1 MIGKF
6 WQKVGIL
13 VLLLSLSLGAVS
25 CSSDYLFPAEMLRDR
40 HAFDRNDRRTHI
52 TFWQGINPPTNREV
66 VQKLVDKFNHSQNDI
81 FVESI
86 YAGQSDQQIP
96 KILSAVV
103 GNAAPDLLWYTST
116 LTGKLVEL
124 DALRPLD
131 ALLAKSPL
139 RDRIDPALF
148 ATMQWRDHI
157 WSVPFATNNIGIFY
171 RPSLFKAAG
180 IEKLPQTWTELRQVA
195 QKLTV
200 DKDGDG
206 RIDQR
211 GIFLPLGKGEFAVF
225 IWTPFLWSAGGELIK
240 DNRPQ
245 LATPEA
251 QAALQ
256 LWQDLIKNDSALLS
270 QPERGYEEDNFVS
283 GKVAMQISG
292 SWALRFMTQQKIDF
306 DVMPIPQDRYPATT
320 MGGENLFL
328 FKSTPT
334 REAAAWKFAE
344 FVMGEEFQTEWAKQT
359 GYLPINLDAQR
370 SSTYAEYITQ
380 QPKIKVFL
388 KQMSSAKSRPLLPD
402 YPRISESI
410 GRAIE
415 ATLLQK
421 RSPADAL
428 ADAQRNLDLAL
439 GNS

>member
-1 MIGKF
+1 M
-6 WQKVGIL
+6 
-13 VLLLSLSLGAVS
+13 VS
-25 CSSDYLFPAEMLRDR
+25 CGSDSRF
-40 HAFDRNDRRTHI
+40 AFGPSDGKTHI

-66 VQKLVDKFNHSQNDI
+66 LQKLVDKFNRSQNDI
-81 FVESI
+81 LVESI

-116 LTGKLVEL
+116 LTGRLVEL

-131 ALLAKSPL
+131 DLLAKSPL
-139 RDRIDPALF
+139 RDRIDPALLP
-148 ATMQWRDHI
+148 TMQWRDRI

-180 IEKLPQTWTELRQVA
+180 IEKLPQTWAELRQVA
-195 QKLTV
+195 QKLTI
-200 DKDGDG
+200 DQDGDG

-211 GIFLPLGKGEFAVF
+211 GIFLPLGKGEFTVF
-225 IWTPFLWSAGGELIK
+225 IWSPFLWSAGGKLIK

-292 SWALRFMTQQKIDF
+292 SWALRFMTQKKIDF

-320 MGGENLFL
+320 IGGENLFL
-328 FKSTPT
+328 FKSTPA

-344 FVMGEEFQTEWAKQT
+344 FVISEEFQTEWAKQT
-359 GYLPINLDAQR
+359 GYLPINLDSQR
-370 SSTYAEYITQ
+370 SSAYAAYIKQ
-380 QPKIKVFL
+380 QPMVEVFL
-388 KQMSSAKSRPLLPD
+388 KQMRSAKSRPLSPD
-402 YPRISESI
+402 YPRISESV

-421 RSPADAL
+421 STPAEAL
-428 ADAQRNLDLAL
+428 ADAQRSLDLAL

>member
-1 MIGKF
+1 MMSKF
-6 WQKVGIL
+6 WHKVGIL

-25 CSSDYLFPAEMLRDR
+25 CSSVP
-40 HAFDRNDRRTHI
+40 NDGKIHV

-66 VQKLVDKFNHSQNDI
+66 LQKLVDKFNRSQNDV

-86 YAGQSDQQIP
+86 YAGQPDQQIP

-116 LTGKLVEL
+116 LTGRLVEL
-124 DALRPLD
+124 DALRSLD
-131 ALLAKSPL
+131 DLIANSL
-139 RDRIDPALF
+139 RRDEIDPALF
-148 ATMQWRDHI
+148 PTMQWRGGTHPVRNRT

-180 IEKLPQTWTELRQVA
+180 IEKLPQTWAELRQVSK
-195 QKLTV
+195 QLTI

-206 RIDQR
+206 RVDQR
-211 GIFLPLGKGEFAVF
+211 GIFLPLGKGEFTVF
-225 IWTPFLWSAGGELIK
+225 IWSPFLWSAGGELIK

-245 LATPEA
+245 LNTPAA

-256 LWQDLIKNDSALLS
+256 LWQDLIKDDSAVLS

-292 SWALRFMTQQKIDF
+292 SWALRFMTQKKIDF
-306 DVMPIPQDRYPATT
+306 DVMPIPQEHYPATT
-320 MGGENLFL
+320 IGGENLFL
-328 FKSTPT
+328 FKSTPE

-344 FVMGEEFQTEWAKQT
+344 FVIGEEFQTEWAKQT
-359 GYLPINLDAQR
+359 GYLPINLKAQR
-370 SSTYAEYITQ
+370 SSAYAEYITQ
-380 QPKIKVFL
+380 QPAVEVFL
-388 KQMSSAKSRPLLPD
+388 NQMRFAKSRPLSPD
-402 YPRISESI
+402 YPRISESV

-421 RSPADAL
+421 RTPAEAL

-439 GNS
+439 GQS

>member
-13 VLLLSLSLGAVS
+13 VLLLSLSLGMVS
-25 CSSDYLFPAEMLRDR
+25 CRSGGYDGK
-40 HAFDRNDRRTHI
+40 THI

-66 VQKLVDKFNHSQNDI
+66 LQKLVDKFNRSQNDI

-116 LTGKLVEL
+116 LTGRLVEL

-131 ALLAKSPL
+131 DLLAKSPL
-139 RDRIDPALF
+139 RDRIDPALL
-148 ATMQWRDHI
+148 ATMQWPSGTYPIRNRT

-180 IEKLPQTWTELRQVA
+180 IKKLPQTWAELRQVA
-195 QKLTV
+195 QKLTI

-211 GIFLPLGKGEFAVF
+211 GIFLPLGKGEFTVF

-256 LWQDLIKNDSALLS
+256 LWQDLIKNDSAVLS

-292 SWALRFMTQQKIDF
+292 SWALRFMTQKKIDF

-320 MGGENLFL
+320 IGGENLFL
-328 FKSTPT
+328 FKSTPA
-334 REAAAWKFAE
+334 REEAAWKFAE
-344 FVMGEEFQTEWAKQT
+344 FVIGEEFQTEWAKQT
-359 GYLPINLDAQR
+359 GYLPINIDAQR
-370 SSTYAEYITQ
+370 SSIYAEYIAQ
-380 QPKIKVFL
+380 QPAVKIFL
-388 KQMSSAKSRPLLPD
+388 NQMRSAKSRPLSPD

-421 RSPADAL
+421 RTPADAL
-428 ADAQRNLDLAL
+428 AEAQRNLDLSL

>member
-1 MIGKF
+1 MTR
-6 WQKVGIL
+6 IL
-13 VLLLSLSLGAVS
+13 ALLLSLSLVLVS
-25 CSSDYLFPAEMLRDR
+25 CGSTP
-40 HAFDRNDRRTHI
+40 NDGKTHI
-52 TFWQGINPPTNREV
+52 TLWQGINPPTNREV
-66 VQKLVDKFNHSQNDI
+66 LQKLVDRFNRSQNEV

-103 GNAAPDLLWYTST
+103 GNAAPDLLWYTPT
-116 LTGKLVEL
+116 LTGRLVEL
-124 DALRPLD
+124 DAIRPLD
-131 ALLAKSPL
+131 DLLAKSPL
-139 RDRIDPALF
+139 RDRIDPAMLS
-148 ATMQWRDHI
+148 TMQWRNRI

-180 IEKLPQTWTELRQVA
+180 IEKLPQNWTELRQVA
-195 QKLTV
+195 RKLTL
-200 DKDGDG
+200 DRDGDG

-211 GIFLPLGKGEFAVF
+211 GIFLPLGKGEFTVF
-225 IWTPFLWSAGGELIK
+225 IWTPFLWSAGGDLFK
-240 DNRPQ
+240 GDRPQ

-251 QAALQ
+251 QTALQ
-256 LWQDLIKNDSALLS
+256 LWQDLVRDNSAMLS

-292 SWALRFMTQQKIDF
+292 SWALRFMSQKKIDF

-328 FKSTPT
+328 LKSTPE

-344 FVMGEEFQTEWAKQT
+344 FVIGEEFQTEWARQT

-370 SSTYAEYITQ
+370 SSAYAAYVSQ
-380 QPKIKVFL
+380 QPAVEVFL
-388 KQMSSAKSRPLLPD
+388 NQMRSAKSRPLSPE

-421 RSPADAL
+421 RSPAEAL
-428 ADAQRNLDLAL
+428 AEAQRNLDLAL
-439 GNS
+439 GKP

>member
-1 MIGKF
+1 M
-6 WQKVGIL
+6 
-13 VLLLSLSLGAVS
+13 VS
-25 CSSDYLFPAEMLRDR
+25 CSGDYLFPAETLRDR
-40 HAFDRNDRRTHI
+40 DAFGRSDLKTHI
-52 TFWQGINPPTNREV
+52 TLWQGINPPTNREV
-66 VQKLVDKFNHSQNDI
+66 LQKLVDKFNRSQNDI

-103 GNAAPDLLWYTST
+103 GNAAPDLLWYAST
-116 LTGKLVEL
+116 LTGRLVEL
-124 DALRPLD
+124 NALRPLD
-131 ALLAKSPL
+131 DLLAKSPL
-139 RDRIDPALF
+139 RDRIDPALLP
-148 ATMQWRDHI
+148 TMQWRDRT

-180 IEKLPQTWTELRQVA
+180 IEKLPQTWAELREVT
-195 QKLTV
+195 QKLTI
-200 DKDGDG
+200 DKDSDG

-251 QAALQ
+251 QRALQ
-256 LWQDLIKNDSALLS
+256 LWQDLIKNDSAVLS

-292 SWALRFMTQQKIDF
+292 SWALRYMTQKKIDF

-320 MGGENLFL
+320 IGGENLFL
-328 FKSTPT
+328 FKSTPEK
-334 REAAAWKFAE
+334 EAAAWKFAE
-344 FVMGEEFQTEWAKQT
+344 FVIGEEFQTEWAKQT
-359 GYLPINLDAQR
+359 GYLPINLDSQR
-370 SSTYAEYITQ
+370 SSAYAKYIAQ
-380 QPKIKVFL
+380 HPAIKIFL
-388 KQMSSAKSRPLLPD
+388 KQMQVAKSRPLSPD
-402 YPRISESI
+402 YPRISESV

-421 RSPADAL
+421 KTPADAL

-439 GNS
+439 GNPEFTH

>member
-13 VLLLSLSLGAVS
+13 VLLLSLSLGMVS
-25 CSSDYLFPAEMLRDR
+25 CRSGGYDGK
-40 HAFDRNDRRTHI
+40 THI

-66 VQKLVDKFNHSQNDI
+66 LQKLVDKFNRSQNDI

-116 LTGKLVEL
+116 LTGRLVEL

-131 ALLAKSPL
+131 DLLAKSPL
-139 RDRIDPALF
+139 RDRIDPALL
-148 ATMQWRDHI
+148 ATMQWPSGTHPIRNRT

-180 IEKLPQTWTELRQVA
+180 IKKLPQTWAELRQVA
-195 QKLTV
+195 QKLTI

-211 GIFLPLGKGEFAVF
+211 GIFLPLGKGEFTVF

-256 LWQDLIKNDSALLS
+256 LWQDLIKNDSAVLS

-292 SWALRFMTQQKIDF
+292 SWALRFMTQKKIDF

-320 MGGENLFL
+320 IGGENLFL
-328 FKSTPT
+328 FKSTPA

-344 FVMGEEFQTEWAKQT
+344 FVIGEEFQTEWAKQT
-359 GYLPINLDAQR
+359 GYLPINIDAQR
-370 SSTYAEYITQ
+370 SSIYAEYIAQ
-380 QPKIKVFL
+380 QPAVKIFL
-388 KQMSSAKSRPLLPD
+388 NQMRSAKSRPLSPD

-421 RSPADAL
+421 RTPADAL
-428 ADAQRNLDLAL
+428 AEAQRNLDLSL

>member
-1 MIGKF
+1 M
-6 WQKVGIL
+6 
-13 VLLLSLSLGAVS
+13 LLLSLSLVLVS
-25 CSSDYLFPAEMLRDR
+25 CGNTPSDRK
-40 HAFDRNDRRTHI
+40 THI
-52 TFWQGINPPTNREV
+52 TLWQGINPPTNREV
-66 VQKLVDKFNHSQNDI
+66 LQKLVDRFNGSQNEI

-103 GNAAPDLLWYTST
+103 GNAAPDLLWYTPT
-116 LTGKLVEL
+116 LTGRLVEL
-124 DALRPLD
+124 DAIRPLD
-131 ALLAKSPL
+131 DLLAKSPL
-139 RDRIDPALF
+139 RDRIDPAMLS
-148 ATMQWRDHI
+148 TMQWRDRT

-180 IEKLPQTWTELRQVA
+180 IEKLPQTWSELRQVA
-195 QKLTV
+195 QKLTL

-211 GIFLPLGKGEFAVF
+211 GIFLPLGKGEFTVF
-225 IWTPFLWSAGGELIK
+225 IWTPFLWSAGGDLFK
-240 DNRPQ
+240 GDRPQ

-251 QAALQ
+251 QSALQ
-256 LWQDLIKNDSALLS
+256 LWQDLIRNDSAILS

-292 SWALRFMTQQKIDF
+292 SWALRFMSQKKIDF

-328 FKSTPT
+328 FKSTPA

-344 FVMGEEFQTEWAKQT
+344 FVIGAEFQTEWAKQT
-359 GYLPINLDAQR
+359 GYLPINVDAQR
-370 SSTYAEYITQ
+370 SPEYAAYVTQ
-380 QPKIKVFL
+380 QPAVEVFL
-388 KQMSSAKSRPLLPD
+388 KQMRSAKSRPLSPD

-415 ATLLQK
+415 ASLLQK
-421 RSPADAL
+421 RSPAEAL

-439 GNS
+439 GRS

>member
-1 MIGKF
+1 M
-6 WQKVGIL
+6 
-13 VLLLSLSLGAVS
+13 LLLSLSLVLVS
-25 CSSDYLFPAEMLRDR
+25 CGNTPSDRK
-40 HAFDRNDRRTHI
+40 THI
-52 TFWQGINPPTNREV
+52 TLWQGINPPTNREV
-66 VQKLVDKFNHSQNDI
+66 LQKLVDRFNGSQNEI

-103 GNAAPDLLWYTST
+103 GNAAPDLLWYTPT
-116 LTGKLVEL
+116 LTGRLVEL
-124 DALRPLD
+124 DAIRPLD
-131 ALLAKSPL
+131 DLLAKSPL
-139 RDRIDPALF
+139 RDRIDPAMLS
-148 ATMQWRDHI
+148 TMQWRDRT

-180 IEKLPQTWTELRQVA
+180 IEKLPQTWSELRQVA
-195 QKLTV
+195 QKLTL

-211 GIFLPLGKGEFAVF
+211 GIFLPLGKGEFTVF
-225 IWTPFLWSAGGELIK
+225 IWTPFLWSAGGDLFK
-240 DNRPQ
+240 GDRPQ

-251 QAALQ
+251 QSALQ
-256 LWQDLIKNDSALLS
+256 LWQDLIRNDSAILS

-292 SWALRFMTQQKIDF
+292 SWALRFMSQKKIDF

-328 FKSTPT
+328 FKSTPA

-344 FVMGEEFQTEWAKQT
+344 FVIGAEFQTEWAKQT
-359 GYLPINLDAQR
+359 GYLPINVDAQR
-370 SSTYAEYITQ
+370 SPEYAAYVTQ
-380 QPKIKVFL
+380 QPAVEVFL
-388 KQMSSAKSRPLLPD
+388 KQMRSAKSRPLSPD
-402 YPRISESI
+402 YPLISESI

-415 ATLLQK
+415 ASLLQK
-421 RSPADAL
+421 RSPAEAL

-439 GNS
+439 GRS

>member
-1 MIGKF
+1 MVRKLWQIG
-6 WQKVGIL
+6 ISLL
-13 VLLLSLSLGAVS
+13 VLSLSLVLVS
-25 CSSDYLFPAEMLRDR
+25 CSSAP
-40 HAFDRNDRRTHI
+40 NDGKTHI
-52 TFWQGINPPTNREV
+52 TLWQGINPPTNREV
-66 VQKLVDKFNHSQNDI
+66 LQKLVDRFNRSQSDV

-86 YAGQSDQQIP
+86 YAGQSDAQIP

-103 GNAAPDLLWYTST
+103 GNAAPDLLWYTPT
-116 LTGKLVEL
+116 LTGRLVEL
-124 DALRPLD
+124 DAIRPLD
-131 ALLAKSPL
+131 DLLAKSPL
-139 RDRIDPALF
+139 RDRIDPAMLS
-148 ATMQWRDHI
+148 TMQWRDRI

-180 IEKLPQTWTELRQVA
+180 IEKLPQTWTELRQAA
-195 QKLTV
+195 QKLTL

-211 GIFLPLGKGEFAVF
+211 GIFLPLGKGEFTVF
-225 IWTPFLWSAGGELIK
+225 IWTPFLWSAGGELFQG
-240 DNRPQ
+240 DRPQ

-251 QAALQ
+251 QTALQ
-256 LWQDLIKNDSALLS
+256 LWQDLIRDNSAILS

-292 SWALRFMTQQKIDF
+292 SWALRFMTQKKIDF
-306 DVMPIPQDRYPATT
+306 DVMPIPKERYPATT

-328 FKSTPT
+328 FKSTPA

-344 FVMGEEFQTEWAKQT
+344 FVIGAEFQTEWARQT

-370 SSTYAEYITQ
+370 SSEYAAYIAQ
-380 QPKIKVFL
+380 QPAVEVFL
-388 KQMSSAKSRPLLPD
+388 KQMRAAKSRPLSPD

-421 RSPADAL
+421 RSPAEAL
-428 ADAQRNLDLAL
+428 ADAQHNLDLAL
-439 GNS
+439 SKS

>member
-1 MIGKF
+1 MRKL
-6 WQKVGIL
+6 WQIGIL
-13 VLLLSLSLGAVS
+13 AFLLSLSLVLVS
-25 CSSDYLFPAEMLRDR
+25 CGSAP
-40 HAFDRNDRRTHI
+40 NDGKNHI
-52 TFWQGINPPTNREV
+52 ALWQGINPPTNRDV
-66 VQKLVDKFNHSQNDI
+66 LQKLVDRFNRSQNEI

-103 GNAAPDLLWYTST
+103 GNAAPDLLWYTPT
-116 LTGKLVEL
+116 LTGRLVEL
-124 DALRPLD
+124 DAIRPLD
-131 ALLAKSPL
+131 DLLAKSPL
-139 RDRIDPALF
+139 RDRIDPAMLS
-148 ATMQWRDHI
+148 TMQWRERI

-180 IEKLPQTWTELRQVA
+180 IEKLPQTWAELRQAA
-195 QKLTV
+195 QKLTL
-200 DKDGDG
+200 DKDKDG

-211 GIFLPLGKGEFAVF
+211 GIFLPLGKGEFTVF
-225 IWTPFLWSAGGELIK
+225 IWTPFLWSAGGDLFK
-240 DNRPQ
+240 GDRPQ

-256 LWQDLIKNDSALLS
+256 LWQDLIRDNSAILS

-292 SWALRFMTQQKIDF
+292 SWALRFMSQKKIDF

-328 FKSTPT
+328 FKSTPA

-344 FVMGEEFQTEWAKQT
+344 FVIGEEFQTEWAKQT

-370 SSTYAEYITQ
+370 SSAYAAYVSQ
-380 QPKIKVFL
+380 QPAVEVFL
-388 KQMSSAKSRPLLPD
+388 NQMRSAKSRPLSPD

-415 ATLLQK
+415 ATLLQR
-421 RSPADAL
+421 RSPAEAL

-439 GNS
+439 GRS